1 MPPQKKEQHADQVV
15 EDIDGD
21 QDELFYTCID
31 ELQSQGIGVADIN
44 KLKSAGVCTIRGA
57 QMMTKKTLLKIKG
70 LSETKVDK
78 IKDAASKAQGS
89 GFITGSDMS
98 RFREKVVKI
107 STGSKQF
114 DSLLGGGVQTMSITE
129 VFGEYRTGKTQL
141 AHTLCVQVQLPIH
154 QGGANSKAGKFLIHF
169 IQHDSHLQHCYI
181 AYIDTEGT
189 FRPDRIR
196 AIADRFGVDPDITL
210 DNIAVARA
218 WNSDHQMDLITEIAA
233 KFAEEKGIYRLL
245 IVDSIIALFRCDY
258 AGRGELAERQQ
269 KLNQMLNRL
278 TKIAEEYNVAVFLT
292 NQVSSDPGGG
302 MVFVSDPK
310 KPVGG
315 HILAHA
321 SATRVYLRKGRGEE
335 RVAKIYDSPDMP
347 ENECSYTI
355 SGGGIADVFL

>member
-1 MPPQKKEQHADQVV
+1 
-15 EDIDGD
+15 
-21 QDELFYTCID
+21 
-31 ELQSQGIGVADIN
+31 
-44 KLKSAGVCTIRGA
+44 
-57 QMMTKKTLLKIKG
+57 MTHYDTR
-70 LSETKVDK
+70 
-78 IKDAASKAQGS
+78 KAH
-89 GFITGSDMS
+89 TWA
-98 RFREKVVKI
+98 
-107 STGSKQF
+107 
-114 DSLLGGGVQTMSITE
+114 

-169 IQHDSHLQHCYI
+169 IQHDTHLQHCYI

-292 NQVSSDPGGG
+292 NQVSSDPGGKQTSVLIINAHKHMFLGG

-315 HILAHA
+315 HILVRCLCSHSSCSHSFPFFISKSGSCVSTHHPNFNLHISTIIFHMIDLLLGCIYAKDVLKNELPRFTIHLTCQKMNA
-321 SATRVYLRKGRGEE
+321 LTLFQA
-335 RVAKIYDSPDMP
+335 VALPMYFFS
-347 ENECSYTI
+347 C
-355 SGGGIADVFL
+355 

>member
-1 MPPQKKEQHADQVV
+1 MPPKNKDAASQQKSQEPDQVV
-15 EDIDGD
+15 REFDDLSDNEDEAV
-21 QDELFYTCID
+21 QELFYTSVD
-31 ELQSQGIGVADIN
+31 ELQGQGIGVADIN
-44 KLKSAGVCTIRGA
+44 KLKAAGICTIRGV
-57 QMMTKKTLLKIKG
+57 QMTTKKNMLRIKG
-70 LSETKVDK
+70 FSETKVDK
-78 IKDAASKAQGS
+78 VKDAAAKAQGC
-89 GFITGSDMS
+89 GFMTGAELSKH
-98 RFREKVVKI
+98 REKIVKI

-114 DSLLGGGVQTMSITE
+114 DALLGGGIQSMSITE

-141 AHTLCVQVQLPIH
+141 AHTLCVQVQLPAH
-154 QGGANSKAGKFLIHF
+154 MGGASSKA
-169 IQHDSHLQHCYI
+169 

-196 AIADRFGVDPDITL
+196 AIAERFGVDPEMAL
-210 DNIAVARA
+210 DNIVIARA

-233 KFAEEKGIYRLL
+233 KFAEDKGIYRLL
-245 IVDSIIALFRCDY
+245 VVDSIIALFRCDY

-278 TKIAEEYNVAVFLT
+278 TKISEEYNVAVFLT

-347 ENECSYTI
+347 ENEASYAITA
-355 SGGGIADVFL
+355 GGIADIF